1 MSFFFFFVFV
11 YIYIYIYLFIFLL
24 SASRIFFTHTPL
36 NAMGLN
42 FSFLDPRRVLH
53 PAPEDARAGCK
64 ARPKLL

>member
-1 MSFFFFFVFV
+1 MSFFFFVFV
-11 YIYIYIYLFIFLL
+11 YIYIFIYLFL